1 MCLDNDMMGSLNNC
15 MLSQLVLELET
26 KDYPTCLIGEGRPQN
41 VRQFELNAISHS
53 LYLAKLI

>member
-1 MCLDNDMMGSLNNC
+1 MMGSLNNC

-26 KDYPTCLIGEGRPQN
+26 KDYPTCLTGEGRPQN